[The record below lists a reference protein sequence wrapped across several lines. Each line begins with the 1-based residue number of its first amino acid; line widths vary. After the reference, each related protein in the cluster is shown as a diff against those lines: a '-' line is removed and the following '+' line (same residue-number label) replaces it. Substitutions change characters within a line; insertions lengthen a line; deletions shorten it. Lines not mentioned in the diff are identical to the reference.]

1 MHLEQRNNLKG
12 MIMINSYREFLLKR
26 LSLIFDE
33 AEQISEELNLLD
45 SYNIFQTQLFNNEI
59 NNCPPSIEKQDG
71 LSG

>member
-1 MHLEQRNNLKG
+1 
-12 MIMINSYREFLLKR
+12 MINSYREFLLKR
-26 LSLIFDE
+26 LSLILDE

-45 SYNIFQTQLFNNEI
+45 SYNIFQTQLFYTEI